1 MRWSGYSFTALTQEN
16 WTLPFVS
23 NGRPAYIRMVVT
35 STGVGKFGYVGFG
48 PTGVLATVDLI
59 DSAIGFTGTDGKEI
73 EVTVQLPP
81 GVLQLYWISSVTAV
95 YTVSMAIVQEAY

>member
-1 MRWSGYSFTALTQEN
+1 
-16 WTLPFVS
+16 
-23 NGRPAYIRMVVT
+23 
-35 STGVGKFGYVGFG
+35 
-48 PTGVLATVDLI
+48 VDLI